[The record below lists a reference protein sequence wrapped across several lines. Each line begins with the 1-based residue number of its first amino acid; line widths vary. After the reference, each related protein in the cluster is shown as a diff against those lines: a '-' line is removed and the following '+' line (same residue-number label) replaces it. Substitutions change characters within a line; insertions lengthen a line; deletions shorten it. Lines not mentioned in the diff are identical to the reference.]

1 MNLINTLPL
10 FFKDYGSDAPI
21 GIIAVVLTVI
31 VYIIWLAIEP
41 DSATKSIQSGGL
53 AYGEKGV
60 NNAKNRRKAKK
71 RRDNQIGRMRAITE
85 PNIDGQYLYIFEANG
100 LHKVGISN
108 NPESRSNQIRKRL
121 NSPVS
126 IIYIG
131 NVRYG
136 RTIDAETLVHRDLSE
151 YNVPIDYNDGSTS
164 PEWFNCSIGKV
175 LSTCEKYA
183 DMN

>member
-10 FFKDYGSDAPI
+10 FFKDYGSDAPT

-31 VYIIWLAIEP
+31 VYVIWFAIAP
-41 DSATKSIQSGGL
+41 DSASKSIQSGSL
-53 AYGEKGV
+53 ACGEKGV

-71 RRDNQIGRMRAITE
+71 RRDNQLRRIREISE
-85 PNIDGQYLYIFEANG
+85 PNIDGQYLYIFKANG
-100 LHKVGISN
+100 LFKVGISN

-121 NSPVS
+121 NSTVS

-151 YNVPIDYNDGSTS
+151 FNVPVYYNDGSTS
-164 PEWFNCSIGKV
+164 PEWFKCSIGKV

-183 DMN
+183 DMS

>member
-21 GIIAVVLTVI
+21 GIIAAVLTVI

-71 RRDNQIGRMRAITE
+71 RRDNQIRRMRAI
-85 PNIDGQYLYIFEANG
+85 
-100 LHKVGISN
+100 S
-108 NPESRSNQIRKRL
+108 
-121 NSPVS
+121 
-126 IIYIG
+126 
-131 NVRYG
+131 
-136 RTIDAETLVHRDLSE
+136 
-151 YNVPIDYNDGSTS
+151 
-164 PEWFNCSIGKV
+164 
-175 LSTCEKYA
+175 
-183 DMN
+183 